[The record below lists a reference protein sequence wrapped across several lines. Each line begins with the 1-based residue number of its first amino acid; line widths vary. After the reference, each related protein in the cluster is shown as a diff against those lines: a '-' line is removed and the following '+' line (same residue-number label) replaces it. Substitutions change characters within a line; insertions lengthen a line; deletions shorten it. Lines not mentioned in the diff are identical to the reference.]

1 MTATPM
7 ANLGNIARAEYKV
20 LFDTEVAKGVREPL
34 VLPFCLI
41 GPFILPVV
49 YLAIPHRNQPWLY
62 HARWLVV
69 AFVVAFDAYV
79 IRYMS
84 SYNVAPAY
92 ASGLMGGWGILT
104 TLNLLVWTD
113 PQLNYAR
120 VVKILKGN
128 KSQASSKQLPINVAN
143 GSSQESVIRQR
154 KPYHE
159 DIGFS
164 GEAETHAKNGSSKDV
179 VYAWQKFPENGSFGE
194 RLNWTL
200 DLATNFREIGWN
212 RSISSVPRPDIPSN
226 IRDGDPVSFDNML
239 IVSKSGYYRN
249 LTEKEFVWSRVRR
262 VLFLTFLLDL
272 CSVMMVKDPYCAYGP
287 DQELELPLFLR
298 QLPPWLRFIYRE
310 LLCLV
315 GIYAAIDA
323 IFSLHDLFQFYVFS
337 YFYPMRREL
346 WQYTNI
352 FGPISQVLDRGLAG
366 WWGAFWHQTFRLQF
380 LAPAKFLVDHGY
392 LQRGTLR
399 AQIFTMSLSFIQ
411 SGLLHAGGS
420 LSSMPTTKSWRSPLF
435 FALQPPGIILQLI
448 LLQTWDKHFPNFPRR
463 LRQAF
468 NMVFTLGW
476 LCLTAFFFT
485 DDISSSGIWLLE
497 PVPISPLRWLG
508 FGHPDDHWWRWRRY
522 MFPIWHADKY
532 WWKSGIQL

>member
-1 MTATPM
+1 MTVAPM
-7 ANLGNIARAEYKV
+7 ANLGNIARAEYKA
-20 LFDTEVAKGVREPL
+20 LFDTEVAKGIREPL
-34 VLPFCLI
+34 VLPFCLF
-41 GPFILPVV
+41 GPFLLPIV
-49 YLAIPHRNQPWLY
+49 YLAIPHRNRPWLY

-69 AFVVAFDAYV
+69 AFVVAFDAYM
-79 IRYMS
+79 IQYMS

-113 PQLNYAR
+113 PQLDYAR
-120 VVKILKGN
+120 VVKTPKGN
-128 KSQASSKQLPINVAN
+128 MSQASSKQLLNGDAN
-143 GSSQESVIRQR
+143 GSNQESVIRQR

-159 DIGFS
+159 AIALS
-164 GEAETHAKNGSSKDV
+164 GDTEAHAKNGSSKDV
-179 VYAWQKFPENGSFGE
+179 AYTWQKFPERGSFGE

-200 DLATNFREIGWN
+200 DLATNFRKIGWN
-212 RSISSVPRPDIPSN
+212 CSISSVPRPDIPSN

-239 IVSKSGYYRN
+239 IVSRSGYYRH
-249 LTEKEFVWSRVRR
+249 LSEREFVWSRIRR
-262 VLFLTFLLDL
+262 VLLLTFLLDF
-272 CSVMMVKDPYCAYGP
+272 CSVAMVKDPYCAYGP
-287 DQELELPLFLR
+287 DQELELPLFLWR
-298 QLPPWLRFIYRE
+298 LPPWLRFIYRE

-380 LAPAKFLVDHGY
+380 VAPAKFLVDHGY

-399 AQIFTMSLSFIQ
+399 AQIVTMCLSFIQ

-420 LSSMPTTKSWRSPLF
+420 LSSMPTTKPWRSPFF
-435 FALQPPGIILQLI
+435 FALQPPGIILQL
-448 LLQTWDKHFPNFPRR
+448 LMLQTLDKHFPNFPQR

-468 NMVFTLGW
+468 NVVFTLGW

-522 MFPIWHADKY
+522 MFPIWHSDRY

>member
-1 MTATPM
+1 MP
-7 ANLGNIARAEYKV
+7 
-20 LFDTEVAKGVREPL
+20 
-34 VLPFCLI
+34 
-41 GPFILPVV
+41 
-49 YLAIPHRNQPWLY
+49 
-62 HARWLVV
+62 
-69 AFVVAFDAYV
+69 
-79 IRYMS
+79 
-84 SYNVAPAY
+84 
-92 ASGLMGGWGILT
+92 
-104 TLNLLVWTD
+104 
-113 PQLNYAR
+113 
-120 VVKILKGN
+120 
-128 KSQASSKQLPINVAN
+128 
-143 GSSQESVIRQR
+143 
-154 KPYHE
+154 
-159 DIGFS
+159 
-164 GEAETHAKNGSSKDV
+164 
-179 VYAWQKFPENGSFGE
+179 
-194 RLNWTL
+194 
-200 DLATNFREIGWN
+200 
-212 RSISSVPRPDIPSN
+212 
-226 IRDGDPVSFDNML
+226 
-239 IVSKSGYYRN
+239 IVSRSGYYRS
-249 LTEKEFVWSRVRR
+249 LTEREFVWDRIRR
-262 VLFLTFLLDL
+262 VLFLTFLLDF
-272 CSVMMVKDPYCAYGP
+272 CSVAMVKDPYCAYGP

-323 IFSLHDLFQFYVFS
+323 IFSLHDLLQFYVFS

-392 LQRGTLR
+392 LQRGTPR
-399 AQIFTMSLSFIQ
+399 AQIVTMCLSFIQ

-420 LSSMPTTKSWRSPLF
+420 LSSMPTTKPWRSPLF

-448 LLQTWDKHFPNFPRR
+448 LLQTLDKHFPNFPRR

-522 MFPIWHADKY
+522 MFPIWHLDKY